1 VLKLPRLPL
10 AFSIAL
16 LAPVLTA
23 QTGAA
28 PDVNTKR
35 KQPNG
40 RLELAG
46 SLVVKSELAES
57 FVDPIKC
64 DDDGNVYL
72 MTQIEASSG
81 IRKISP
87 KGQRLA
93 LFSASS
99 ATDVH
104 VWHATYFSLDQDG
117 RVYQL
122 ADLHDK
128 LDRAVVVYGK
138 DGSYK
143 STIKL
148 DFPPGAHD
156 WYATQIAVFPSGD
169 LLIAGSVHDPTKASR
184 VPFTGIFGS
193 DGSLK
198 RQIVLTD
205 DGDLEKLAESGDPRV
220 VAPERSFSNTAV
232 DLGRAEAADDGNVYV
247 MRRMSPAIV
256 YAVSPAGE
264 VVRRFEVDSG
274 DSDFTPISMHIGGSK
289 IAVLFWDARSEKALL
304 RVLDLQGRS
313 LASYQDGAESGSGTL
328 GLALA
333 CYSQNPERFTFLST
347 DENSF
352 LEFKI
357 AEPH

>member
-156 WYATQIAVFPSGD
+156 WYACPASSILSGQRQLDFPMLFERYQQQSGLWEKWESRGFCGISKGGGKGGKPAFGFPRFPPPGFFHSPLAAAF
-169 LLIAGSVHDPTKASR
+169 LLLKKSSM
-184 VPFTGIFGS
+184 FT
-193 DGSLK
+193 L
-198 RQIVLTD
+198 
-205 DGDLEKLAESGDPRV
+205 
-220 VAPERSFSNTAV
+220 
-232 DLGRAEAADDGNVYV
+232 
-247 MRRMSPAIV
+247 
-256 YAVSPAGE
+256 
-264 VVRRFEVDSG
+264 
-274 DSDFTPISMHIGGSK
+274 
-289 IAVLFWDARSEKALL
+289 LL
-304 RVLDLQGRS
+304 RTPSQHPDSSWLVPCGNSGCSVPGLRNDGRDDRLRPRWS
-313 LASYQDGAESGSGTL
+313 SRL
-328 GLALA
+328 
-333 CYSQNPERFTFLST
+333 
-347 DENSF
+347 
-352 LEFKI
+352 
-357 AEPH
+357 